1 MSLPVKQLS
10 RCLSDKMPN
19 KSKSRNNSRK
29 STASSQGKPA
39 VRVTSDDD
47 FGSIIMVTKPPTSRK
62 STPKSKGGSSSVS
75 LDSPRPEFLEPLT
88 PTPMTPPPTPWEIL
102 GMPEPEY
109 RAMKERVQQMYREI
123 DRKIYEENLLN
134 EITSPQFWLDR
145 IEHLE
150 KEREYFNKKRGWS
163 ATDLACVDRIDQLIE
178 ECEEELER
186 IYAEE
191 DRLENE
197 YD

>member
-1 MSLPVKQLS
+1 MKQLS

-62 STPKSKGGSSSVS
+62 STPKSKASSSTTS
-75 LDSPRPEFLEPLT
+75 LDSLRPDFLEPLT
-88 PTPMTPPPTPWEIL
+88 PTPVTPPPPPPTPWELL

-109 RAMKERVQQMYREI
+109 QAMKERVHQMYREI
-123 DRKIYEENLLN
+123 DRRNYEEALLA
-134 EITSPQFWLDR
+134 EVRSPKFWLDR

-150 KEREYFNKKRGWS
+150 QEREYFNKKRGWS

-191 DRLENE
+191 DRLENM